1 MGSARNA
8 VAHHDHD
15 HAGHDHGGHGHSHS
29 HGHSH
34 GGHDHAG
41 HSHGVVDPSIATSER
56 GLWAVQWSGIILLT
70 VAVVELVVVALS
82 HSTALLA
89 DMIHNFGDAATVVPL
104 WIAFFMARRMPGRG
118 FPFGYGRVE
127 DLAGVLIVAVLIMN
141 ALFAGYEAITR
152 FFQPEPVTHLWV
164 VAATSII
171 SFVGNESIAVLRIKV
186 GREIG
191 SAALIADGQH
201 ARVDGWTALAVLLGA
216 IGVAYGFPL
225 ADPIMGLVITVA
237 ILGVVWSSAKT
248 IFTRI
253 LDGVEPSVIDDLQRA
268 AREVAGVQGVNDVRA
283 RWIGHR
289 LYAEAN
295 VVVSA
300 DLTVGEGHTIAAAV
314 QHQLVRHVPHVQEA
328 LIHVCPVDNAG
339 SEHHAIDAD
348 CVACETDDGVE
359 GVASTGDV
367 SRSEGR

>member
-1 MGSARNA
+1 MGHA
-8 VAHHDHD
+8 HDH
-15 HAGHDHGGHGHSHS
+15 HGHSHE
-29 HGHSH
+29 
-34 GGHDHAG
+34 GHDHAG

-56 GLWAVQWSGIILLT
+56 GLWAVQWSGIILIA
-70 VAVVELVVVALS
+70 VAVLELVVVLLS

-104 WIAFFMARRMPGRG
+104 WVAFLMARRMPGRG

-127 DLAGVLIVAVLIMN
+127 DLAGVLIVAVLIAN
-141 ALFAGYEAITR
+141 AMFAGYAAVSR
-152 FFQPEPVTHLWV
+152 LMHPEPVTHLGI
-164 VAATSII
+164 VAAMSII
-171 SFVGNESIAVLRIKV
+171 SFLGNEGIAILRIKV

-201 ARVDGWTALAVLLGA
+201 ARVDGWTALAVLVGALGVWFG
-216 IGVAYGFPL
+216 IPL
-225 ADPIMGLVITVA
+225 ADPIMGIVITIA

-268 AREVAGVQGVNDVRA
+268 ATEVAGVQGVTDVRA

-295 VVVSA
+295 IVVASA
-300 DLTVGEGHTIAAAV
+300 LTVGEGHTIAAAV
-314 QHQLVRHVPHVQEA
+314 QHQLVRHVPHVQDA
-328 LIHVCPVDNAG
+328 MIHVCPADNVG
-339 SEHHAIDAD
+339 MEHHAVDAD
-348 CVACETDDGVE
+348 CTACEPAAVQP
-359 GVASTGDV
+359 
-367 SRSEGR
+367 